1 VAQRGWIQMLSVG
14 FDGSRFRG
22 EIMPILD
29 RLKEQGVIR
38 VLDLLF
44 VRKDP
49 QGNVATM
56 KASDLDMEEAMGF
69 GEYIGT
75 LVGFAAGGPEGAD
88 RGAMAGAAAMADGHL
103 FDEDDAFQLTQA
115 LPNGM
120 SAAIVLI
127 EHTWALPLM
136 NAITQADGVEL
147 SNRLV
152 SVDDLLTAGLDLRP
166 DESGTL
172 EQ

>member
-1 VAQRGWIQMLSVG
+1 MESVGWIQMLSFA
-14 FDGSRFRG
+14 FDGNRFRG
-22 EIMPILD
+22 EILPLLD

-44 VRKDP
+44 VRKDA
-49 QGNVATM
+49 QGNVATI
-56 KASDLDMEEAMGF
+56 KASDLDMEEALGF

-75 LVGFAAGGPEGAD
+75 LVGFAAGGVEGAD
-88 RGAMAGAAAMADGHL
+88 RGAMAGAAALADGHV

-127 EHTWALPLM
+127 EHTWALPLLD
-136 NAITQADGVEL
+136 AITKANGVEL

-152 SVDDLLTAGLDLRP
+152 GVDDLIALGLDVRREGS
-166 DESGTL
+166 DAL
-172 EQ
+172 ET

>member
-1 VAQRGWIQMLSVG
+1 MPKIGWIQMISVG
-14 FDGSRFRG
+14 FDGNRFRG
-22 EIMPILD
+22 DILPALD
-29 RLKEQGVIR
+29 KLKQQGVIR

-44 VRKDP
+44 VRKDEL
-49 QGNVATM
+49 GNVATT
-56 KASDLDMEEAMGF
+56 KASDLDMEEAIGF

-88 RGAMAGAAAMADGHL
+88 RGALAGAAAMADGHL

-127 EHTWALPLM
+127 EHTWSLPLLD
-136 NAITQADGVEL
+136 AIEGADGVEL

-152 SVDDLLTAGLDLRP
+152 SVDDLLSAGLDLRA
-166 DESGTL
+166 DEADAL
-172 EQ
+172 ET

>member
-1 VAQRGWIQMLSVG
+1 VKVGWIQMLSIG

-22 EIMPILD
+22 DILPELD

-38 VLDLLF
+38 ILDLLF
-44 VRKDP
+44 VRKDA
-49 QGNVATM
+49 QGNVAKLT
-56 KASDLDMEEAMGF
+56 ASDLDMEEAIGL

-88 RGAMAGAAAMADGHL
+88 RGAIAGAAALADGHV
-103 FDEDDAFQLTQA
+103 FDEEDAFQLTQA
-115 LPNGM
+115 IPDGM

-127 EHTWALPLM
+127 EHTWALPLLD
-136 NAITQADGVEL
+136 AIVGAGGIEL

-152 SVDDLLTAGLDLRP
+152 NVDDLLAAGLDMRP
-166 DESGTL
+166 ESGKL
-172 EQ
+172 GQ

>member
-1 VAQRGWIQMLSVG
+1 MAKVGWIQMLSVG
-14 FDGSRFRG
+14 FEGNRFRG
-22 EIMPILD
+22 EILPILD

-38 VLDLLF
+38 ILDLLF
-44 VRKDP
+44 VRKDEL
-49 QGNVATM
+49 GNVATM

-88 RGAMAGAAAMADGHL
+88 RGAIAGAAALADGHL

-120 SAAIVLI
+120 SAGIVLI
-127 EHTWALPLM
+127 EHTWSLPLLD
-136 NAITQADGVEL
+136 AITNADGVEL

-152 SVDDLLTAGLDLRP
+152 SIDDLLTAGLDLRP
-166 DESGTL
+166 SDSEAL